1 MYRVAEHT
9 SLFIRGVL
17 GGENKSYQH
26 VVMAAQAF
34 DFAVQHTLTRA
45 FSIDWSGADSCV
57 AQRNGRGDEWK

>member
-1 MYRVAEHT
+1 MYRVAEHI

-34 DFAVQHTLTRA
+34 DFAVELMLTSLPSLYWRR
-45 FSIDWSGADSCV
+45 ADSCI
-57 AQRNGRGDEWK
+57 ALRNGRGDEWK